1 MRPGIFVSYSHRDS
15 DLVGPVVA
23 LLRAS
28 EALVFRDADQ
38 LKPGAKW
45 RQQLDTA
52 ISDSKIFVVFWCS
65 HSRSSEEVRKEYT
78 AAIEQHKD
86 VLPLLIDDTPLPS
99 ELAEYQ
105 YIDFR
110 AAFPHGHAADQP
122 SPSPPQPSRQNR
134 LAWGL
139 PWIGIALVIVAVS
152 SVWTL
157 KAPSQSNGPGVS
169 SESGASGSAIWLLA
183 LLALFVVVMVVRKF
197 KRSRDRQ
204 YDEVPATH
212 GVPITQQQVELAT
225 TIENELLKRIGK
237 TNEA

>member
-1 MRPGIFVSYSHRDS
+1 MRPEIFVSYSHRDS
-15 DLVGPVVA
+15 DLVGPIVA

-38 LKPGAKW
+38 LKPGTKW

-52 ISDSKIFVVFWCS
+52 ISNSRILVVFWCS
-65 HSRSSEEVRKEYT
+65 HSRSSEEVKKEYT

-86 VLPLLIDDTPLPS
+86 VLPLLIDDTPLPA

-122 SPSPPQPSRQNR
+122 SPSPQSPKR

-139 PWIGIALVIVAVS
+139 PLLGTVLVIVVAS

-157 KAPSQSNGPGVS
+157 KAPSPGNLPGA
-169 SESGASGSAIWLLA
+169 SGASDFAIWLLA
-183 LLALFVVVMVVRKF
+183 LLALFVVAMIVGKF

-204 YDEVPATH
+204 YDEVPSIRS
-212 GVPITQQQVELAT
+212 VPVTQQQVELAT
-225 TIENELLKRIGK
+225 TIENELLKRTGR

>member
-1 MRPGIFVSYSHRDS
+1 M
-15 DLVGPVVA
+15 
-23 LLRAS
+23 
-28 EALVFRDADQ
+28 
-38 LKPGAKW
+38 
-45 RQQLDTA
+45 
-52 ISDSKIFVVFWCS
+52 
-65 HSRSSEEVRKEYT
+65 
-78 AAIEQHKD
+78 
-86 VLPLLIDDTPLPS
+86 LPLLIDDTPLPA

-122 SPSPPQPSRQNR
+122 SPPSPQLPPPRSKR

-139 PWIGIALVIVAVS
+139 PWIGTALVIVAAS

-157 KAPSQSNGPGVS
+157 RAPSLSNGPDTSGVPS
-169 SESGASGSAIWLLA
+169 ASGASGFAIWLLA

-197 KRSRDRQ
+197 KRSRDTQ
-204 YDEVPATH
+204 YFEVPATRS
-212 GVPITQQQVELAT
+212 VPITQQQVELAT